1 MEEQQAE
8 GIRTKMRPSVQKL
21 LNEVGNE
28 KITKLIVYRE
38 PLPYS
43 KFVKQIRPDI
53 PYDDLFHLAL
63 NINGKY
69 DLYKD
74 GITVSFE
81 RASPKGEQRE
91 VKVPDNMT
99 IQELFNKTEQRMGKS
114 FLEYDVEN
122 YNCQHFVDQILSANN
137 LNTAELK
144 KFINQDVKQVV
155 NKLGGRYLKV
165 FLNIFKGAQEL
176 VDIAKQ
182 GGGSEYEQQGNGYWY
197 EGSGTDICINGGH
210 RIVKIQS

>member
-1 MEEQQAE
+1 MEQQAE
-8 GIRTKMRPSVQKL
+8 GLRTGLRPSVKKL
-21 LNEVGNE
+21 LEQVGNE

-81 RASPKGEQRE
+81 RASPKAEQKD

-114 FLEYDVEN
+114 FLEYDVET
-122 YNCQHFVDQILSANN
+122 YNCQQFVDQILSAIGS
-137 LNTAELK
+137 NTAELK
-144 KFINQDVKQVV
+144 KFVNQDVKQVV
-155 NKLGGRYLKV
+155 NKLGGKYLKT
-165 FLNIFKGAQEL
+165 FLNIFKGAQEI
-176 VDIAKQ
+176 VDIARQ
-182 GGGSEYEQQGNGYWY
+182 GGGCEYEQQGNGGYWY
-197 EGSGTDICINGGH
+197 EGSQADICINGGH
-210 RIVKIQS
+210 RIIKIQS